1 MYYGESIGHLIDH
14 VRWPWKVKVVTQK
27 CSGPLSR
34 KRWRYSLGYNKAPIG
49 NVSKK
54 YQMVT
59 CMTDDLSEVLIII
72 SVCLGASKCT
82 IAWIH
87 RPNRYNARS
96 HALHGA
102 GIITSLY
109 FAIFA
114 AFKESM
120 TLNLAHGSFKV
131 INFGTN
137 RKWWSIATWTLPCTV
152 SEMWR
157 LKCRKSTFSLP
168 HSYSGWTEKIFWH
181 FLAHSVFLSKKS
193 HGIGQTPCSYEHYLV
208 EN

>member
-1 MYYGESIGHLIDH
+1 MFGPIISKTVEIQPRLQQSTY
-14 VRWPWKVKVVTQK
+14 RK
-27 CSGPLSR
+27 C
-34 KRWRYSLGYNKAPIG
+34 I
-49 NVSKK
+49 KK

-59 CMTDDLSEVLIII
+59 YMTDDLSEVLIII